1 LVPIP
6 GYSWQSITAQSI
18 GTTAGFRLAAPT
30 VWLLTPGLQTFIK
43 RPAGKAM
50 LIVNMAPFAVQGP
63 LREARHLQASAI
75 AHHTYRRYHLL
86 SISSRTFH
94 SWPAATWAFWWKP
107 VNGARIVVTKIIF
120 TAQTSAGSQPY
131 ILSRSARG
139 TYLTAANQVF
149 QVAKSTFT
157 PLP

>member
-1 LVPIP
+1 M
-6 GYSWQSITAQSI
+6 
-18 GTTAGFRLAAPT
+18 
-30 VWLLTPGLQTFIK
+30 TPGLHTFIK

-50 LIVNMAPFAVQGP
+50 LIVDMAPFAVSGP
-63 LREARHLQASAI
+63 LREAHHLQASAI
-75 AHHTYRRYHLL
+75 THHKYRRYHLL

-107 VNGARIVVTKIIF
+107 VSGARIVVTKIIF

-131 ILSRSARG
+131 ILSMSARA
-139 TYLTAANQVF
+139 TYLTAASQVF
-149 QVAKSTFT
+149 RVARQTFT